1 MRSAWD
7 QGISCPVL
15 REISIDV
22 ATKLCRIV
30 VHTCTCTFI
39 LKKVWASVETKKWAY
54 LVRFITLC
62 NGRSMYQ
69 YKVHAKQRLVI
80 VESRKFL

>member
-1 MRSAWD
+1 MPSA
-7 QGISCPVL
+7 QGD
-15 REISIDV
+15 IDV
-22 ATKLCRIV
+22 TTKLCRIV
-30 VHTCTCTFI
+30 VHTCTFI

-80 VESRKFL
+80 VEIKGSRKFL

>member
-1 MRSAWD
+1 MD
-7 QGISCPVL
+7 DG
-15 REISIDV
+15 
-22 ATKLCRIV
+22 
-30 VHTCTCTFI
+30 
-39 LKKVWASVETKKWAY
+39 KKSVGVETKKWAY

-80 VESRKFL
+80 VEIKGSRKFL